1 MAQLPTS
8 FNAPQSNI
16 SDGSNLI
23 SAALGLN
30 RDINKFGNKA
40 FSTISDF
47 AKEQANQALAGTFA
61 SNIANG
67 MDPTSAMQG
76 ALGKVNSWT
85 SAEAI
90 NNLATQRN
98 YEQASLRKEAL
109 LDIQKAQ
116 ENRALQDWTGMN
128 EAAEANLSLESGYNT
143 NNSSV
148 YNQGL
153 SKASELS
160 DKAKKFIKMK
170 NLAKQQDEFAT
181 SAVSRANTKLLTDNM
196 RDKKLAS
203 QLDAEFKIIKSQNP
217 LITNAQVAQKVALR
231 NNLSPYQVNLIL
243 NQYGYGS
250 GQSVLDEASS
260 NLSHTVT
267 QETVDTYNNA
277 QNTLDTLNVDIQGA
291 LGGKTEQ
298 NKKDQNTTLNILTGE
313 LISVRDTSTNPV
325 VREQSAAMGLSATT
339 RIPKKEA
346 KEIVSSL
353 INNPSKENFERIKH
367 VLEARGHSGHFVDW
381 LTSNFIVENGKV
393 KLSPNTAANINSALS
408 QEVIGDTTRADVLA
422 GAQIDKNRTS
432 LGINK
437 VVQAEDYRKLNAL
450 AQKDK
455 NSFTPEDQQELAQLA
470 LNLNQR
476 EKIIGEQQGE
486 VANAA
491 LMQNPSQGIN
501 RTYNTFRDIV
511 EPNKVITTKQLVDK
525 GLTDS
530 QAKKVIERIRD
541 VEEEAQ
547 DSKEYKDLSSVAIA
561 YAVLDDYT
569 RTNDNWYDMFLNP
582 SDKDFLKK
590 AAVFQDM
597 LLSLQGQSSLENTAQ
612 KISKVDAQIQTNKH
626 LSGY

>member
-8 FNAPQSNI
+8 FNAPHSNI

-90 NNLATQRN
+90 NKLALQRN
-98 YEQASLRKEAL
+98 FEQESLRNEAL
-109 LDIQKAQ
+109 LDIKKAQ
-116 ENRALQDWTGMN
+116 EDRALQDWTGMN

-217 LITNAQVAQKVALR
+217 LITNAEVAQKVAQR
-231 NNLSPYQVNLIL
+231 NNLSPDQVNLIL

-260 NLSHTVT
+260 SLSHIVT
-267 QETVDTYNNA
+267 QETADTYNNA
-277 QNTLDTLNVDIQGA
+277 LQTQQDYNVDIQGA
-291 LGGKTEQ
+291 FEGNTEK
-298 NKKDQNTTLNILTGE
+298 NKKDQNTGLNILSKS
-313 LISVRDTSTNPV
+313 LASVKDTSPNPV

-339 RIPKKEA
+339 RIPEKEA

-353 INNPSKENFERIKH
+353 INNPSKENFESIKNT
-367 VLEARGHSGHFVDW
+367 LEARGHSGYFVDW

-393 KLSPNTAANINSALS
+393 KLSPNTAANINGALN
-408 QEVIGDTTRADVLA
+408 QEVIGDKTRADVLA
-422 GAQIDKNRTS
+422 GAQIELNRTS
-432 LGINK
+432 LGYNKAALTDVYARINTL
-437 VVQAEDYRKLNAL
+437 ARKPTLTLEERQELTRLTSILNNL
-450 AQKDK
+450 NKEIGK
-455 NSFTPEDQQELAQLA
+455 QQEQ
-470 LNLNQR
+470 
-476 EKIIGEQQGE
+476 
-486 VANAA
+486 VADAS

-511 EPNKVITTKQLVDK
+511 EPNKVITHEQLIGK
-525 GLTDS
+525 GLTKD
-530 QAKKVIERIRD
+530 QAEEVIERIRD

-569 RTNDNWYDMFLNP
+569 RTNDNWHDMFLNP
-582 SDKDFLKK
+582 SDKDFLKQ

-612 KISKVDAQIQTNKH
+612 KISRVGAQIQANKH